1 MTEAL
6 PEEEPPL
13 PEEQVSGPADAA
25 EASAVAELEKKLAEA
40 TDKMLRA
47 LAEAE
52 NTRRRMERERQ
63 DTAKYAVS
71 AFARDLLTVADNLRR
86 ALNAV
91 TDQGLVQ
98 NDQIRGIYAG
108 VEATERDLLRLF
120 EKNGIKKVEPL
131 HQKFDPNLHEVIFEG
146 VAAGMEPG
154 TVIQVVEPGYT
165 IHERLLRPAR
175 VGVAKGD
182 TGAAEGPRLDEQV

>member
-6 PEEEPPL
+6 PEDEPPL
-13 PEEQVSGPADAA
+13 PEEQSPAPEAA
-25 EASAVAELEKKLAEA
+25 ESSAVEELEKKLAEA

-71 AFARDLLTVADNLRR
+71 AFARDLLPVADNLRR
-86 ALNAV
+86 ALNAIPQAGL
-91 TDQGLVQ
+91 DQNEQL
-98 NDQIRGIYAG
+98 RSIYTG
-108 VEATERDLLRLF
+108 VEATERELLRLF
-120 EKNGIKKVEPL
+120 EKNSIRKVEPL

-146 VAAGMEPG
+146 DAAGMEAG
-154 TVIQVVEPGYT
+154 TVMQVVEPGYT
-165 IHERLLRPAR
+165 IHDRLLRPAR

-182 TGAAEGPRLDEQV
+182 AGAADSAPLLDEEV